1 MRKGDDDASLCPV
14 EEWNYGRNITK
25 AEKNG
30 DKRE

>member
-25 AEKNG
+25 TK
-30 DKRE
+30 KKWR